1 MADLFNEDFVEYLHL
16 LNKYEAEYVLVGGM
30 AVNLHG
36 YRRSTGDMDLF
47 VNPTKENHAKMKK
60 VHGDFGMMMGEMEKV
75 ENFIDTVK
83 YDVYTFGVSPVQI
96 DVMTACKGIT
106 FEEAFRNAEEFII
119 DKKIPINVVEYH
131 VLVKA
136 KKAANRTRDIADIEE
151 LQKAKKLKGRDE
163 GASL

>member
-1 MADLFNEDFVEYLHL
+1 MADLFNEDFVEYIQL
-16 LNKYEAEYVLVGGM
+16 LNKYEVEYVLLGGM

-47 VNPTKENHAKMKK
+47 VNPTEKNHSKMEK
-60 VHGDFGMMMGEMEKV
+60 VHSEFGMMMGEMDKV
-75 ENFIDTVK
+75 RNFTDTSK

-106 FEEAFRNAEEFII
+106 FDEAYKNSERFII
-119 DKKIPINVVEYH
+119 DKKTPINVVEYH

-136 KKAANRTRDIADIEE
+136 KKAANRSRDIADIEE
-151 LQKAKKLKGRDE
+151 LEKVKKLGGE
-163 GASL
+163 